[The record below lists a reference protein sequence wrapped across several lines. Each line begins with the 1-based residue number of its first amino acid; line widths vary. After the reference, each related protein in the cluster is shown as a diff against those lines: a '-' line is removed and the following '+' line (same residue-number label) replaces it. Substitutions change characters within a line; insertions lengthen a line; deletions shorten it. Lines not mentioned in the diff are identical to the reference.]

1 MSGKIKNTGR
11 KSCSIRE
18 LAAHIGLST
27 CTVSKVLNDR
37 AGKKIP
43 KETQERVLAAARELN
58 YVPNVNAQRFFR
70 RRSFVIGLLVPP
82 QDEMG
87 HNAFR
92 DTHLCDIVS
101 GIESALS
108 RTRYNLLMLFNRP
121 EYKHENR
128 YAGLFS
134 SGMLDGLLIWGASYL
149 DVYDRELG
157 DYPVIFL
164 NSRPKGLPTF
174 NFIGHDNF
182 RSLFDMTEHAIA
194 QGGRK
199 FLYFSGTNT
208 NSINEDRRNGFMA
221 ALQKHELSLPRDHFI
236 QAEFRHDL
244 AFRTMNDILDAGQ
257 LQFDTVICANDAM
270 AEGVYDAAAKHNLRL
285 PDAFRLAGGDRV
297 NEEYDYNYNSV
308 QITAFAIDCFT
319 QGITATRQLIDLIE
333 GKITGTHS
341 TLLPTQFLQRQTL

>member
-1 MSGKIKNTGR
+1 MPEKIEKYTLKQIADIVGVAT
-11 KSCSIRE
+11 S
-18 LAAHIGLST
+18 
-27 CTVSKVLNDR
+27 TVSRVLNNRDSNV
-37 AGKKIP
+37 KITDSTVR
-43 KETQERVLAAARELN
+43 KIHEAIRRYH
-58 YVPNVNAQRFFR
+58 YVPNISAR
-70 RRSFVIGLLVPP
+70 RLARQQSFSLGLEVPAWNMGNHAFADHTLV
-82 QDEMG
+82 ETL
-87 HNAFR
+87 R
-92 DTHLCDIVS
+92 
-101 GIESALS
+101 GIENEIIK
-108 RTRYNLLMLFNRP
+108 TEYNLLLLFKNDNYMNSRKNLRLLQ
-121 EYKHENR
+121 EK
-128 YAGLFS
+128 AI
-134 SGMLDGLLIWGASYL
+134 DGLLIWGASYL

-297 NEEYDYNYNSV
+297 NEEYDYNYNTV